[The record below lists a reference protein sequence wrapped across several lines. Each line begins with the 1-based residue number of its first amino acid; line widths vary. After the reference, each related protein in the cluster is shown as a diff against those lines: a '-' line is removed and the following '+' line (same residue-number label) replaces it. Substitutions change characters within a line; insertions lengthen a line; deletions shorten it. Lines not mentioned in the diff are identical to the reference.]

1 MDTKELLG
9 ILATLATIAVG
20 MVAILDHMGED
31 AAPAAIL
38 PQAPQPPNDTK
49 IVVLARATFNDR
61 GQTYILDYD
70 GNLLKL
76 NSSIMVV
83 G

>member
-1 MDTKELLG
+1 MTGKELLS

-20 MVAILDHMGED
+20 MVAILDHVEED
-31 AAPAAIL
+31 ATPSRIL
-38 PQAPQPPNDTK
+38 PAPQPPNDSK
-49 IVVLARATFNDR
+49 IIVLARTTFNDS

-76 NSSIMVV
+76 NSSIKVV